1 METAS
6 LQRVDAF
13 AHAREAIPLPKRKI
27 LVVEDHPFF
36 REQLVEFLNKQP
48 KLVCS
53 GQASRA
59 EEVFPAVES
68 LNPDLVLLDMRLGD
82 FNSLRLLPELRRAF
96 PWLYIIVLT
105 QYDTNRF
112 STLAI
117 EAGAD
122 AFLMKTEAASNLYSQ
137 INSLL
142 SSSKRQR

>member
-6 LQRVDAF
+6 LHRLSTF
-13 AHAREAIPLPKRKI
+13 PLTREAAPLPRRKI

-48 KLVCS
+48 RLICS
-53 GQASRA
+53 GHASRA

-68 LNPDLVLLDMRLGD
+68 LNPDLVLLDLRLGD

-112 STLAI
+112 SSLAI

-137 INSLL
+137 IDSLL
-142 SSSKRQR
+142 TSSKRRR